1 MNNTLLLTGELL
13 TATGASTA
21 IAMTVNTEPLIT
33 ALITFGVTLVTM
45 AGGEL
50 VKFLVAFLKNKTEKY
65 SKDTE
70 DKDKKE

>member
-1 MNNTLLLTGELL
+1 MTNGYFIGELL
-13 TATGASTA
+13 TATGVSTA
-21 IAMTVNTEPLIT
+21 ISMTVNTEPLIT

-65 SKDTE
+65 SKPE
-70 DKDKKE
+70 EKNKKDE